1 MLLKMVKVMN
11 RLKLNSVGWKEFN
24 MIDIFEIVD
33 GYYNKKPPAEKNGK
47 IPFLSATAYNN
58 GVSEFYSKDT
68 ILTWD
73 KVGNKTNNNIDERLF
88 SGNCIAI
95 TNNGSVGHAFYQ
107 EDLFT
112 CSHDITP
119 VYLKNYELNKY
130 IAFFL
135 IVMLEKTGKS
145 YEYGKK
151 WRPKRMRRSKILLP
165 INDNNEPNWR
175 FMEDYARQEL
185 KSQTEKVIDYYEQKL
200 IDEASILLDLK
211 EVEWNLFQIDEIFDV
226 KRVEGK
232 PINNYENGNI
242 PYVTTSSENNGIT
255 NFVNA
260 IESDISKRSAISVD
274 PVGGTTFYH
283 DYDFIG
289 RGFSGSS
296 INLLYNDNLNSLN
309 SKFVCSAIEKVSK
322 VKASYGIHF
331 NGNRLRSA
339 KVLLPLDENGN
350 PNWKYMTDFI
360 KKLEHETASKALEY
374 IYIYKLAIYKEL
386 EYSLESREW
395 EVFNLDQ
402 VFNLIQ
408 RGRRLTRRDQIEG
421 NVPYISSTG
430 LNNGLDN
437 YIGNTDKV
445 RVFDDCLTIA
455 NSGSVGA
462 TFYQR
467 YEFIG
472 SDHITALKMDK
483 ATENIYLFLATKLK
497 SLENKYS
504 FNREINDRR
513 IRREKIMLPAKEGKP
528 DYDFMNKY
536 IAIEKIKS
544 IYKTLNY
551 YKEYSKVKIKY

>member
-1 MLLKMVKVMN
+1 MLPKMVKTMS
-11 RLKLNSVGWKEFN
+11 RLKLDDVEWKKFRIRDVFKVENS
-24 MIDIFEIVD
+24 
-33 GYYNKKPPAEKNGK
+33 KPYHKDNLKSSNAG
-47 IPFLSATAYNN
+47 IPYITRTSINN
-58 GVSEFYSKDT
+58 GLEDIIEFDRNFVLNKGNAISLGAENTDFFYHTYDYVT
-68 ILTWD
+68 
-73 KVGNKTNNNIDERLF
+73 GNKMYRIHHDNINKFIGLF
-88 SGNCIAI
+88 L
-95 TNNGSVGHAFYQ
+95 VQVF
-107 EDLFT
+107 
-112 CSHDITP
+112 
-119 VYLKNYELNKY
+119 
-130 IAFFL
+130 
-135 IVMLEKTGKS
+135 KS
-145 YEYGKK
+145 SIKGAGFGYGKGLTGTRFK
-151 WRPKRMRRSKILLP
+151 DRVILLP
-165 INDNNEPNWR
+165 VDNNNSPNWL
-175 FMEDYARQEL
+175 FMEDYAKQEL
-185 KSQTEKVIDYYEQKL
+185 KSQAEKVIDYYEKKL
-200 IDEASILLDLK
+200 IDEANILLDLEGVK
-211 EVEWNLFQIDEIFDV
+211 WNLFQIDEIFDV

-260 IESDISKRSAISVD
+260 IEPDISKRSAISVD

-283 DYDFIG
+283 EYDFVG

-339 KVLLPLDENGN
+339 KVLLPSDENGN

-374 IYIYKLAIYKEL
+374 IYIYKLAICKEL

-402 VFNLIQ
+402 VFTLIQ

-437 YIGNTDKV
+437 FIGNTDKV

-462 TFYQR
+462 TFYQQ

-497 SLENKYS
+497 KLENKYS
-504 FNREINDRR
+504 FNREINDKR
-513 IRREKIMLPAKEGKP
+513 IRREKITLPTKDDMP

-536 IAIEKIKS
+536 MAIEKIKS

-551 YKEYSKVKIKY
+551 YKEILKG

>member
-175 FMEDYARQEL
+175 FMEDYAKQEL
-185 KSQTEKVIDYYEQKL
+185 KSQAEKVIDYYEQKL

-242 PYVTTSSENNGIT
+242 PYVTTSSENNGVT

-260 IESDISKRSAISVD
+260 IESDISKRAISVD

-283 DYDFIG
+283 DYDFVG

-296 INLLYNDNLNSLN
+296 INLLYNYNLNSLN

-339 KVLLPLDENGN
+339 KVLLPSDENGN

-374 IYIYKLAIYKEL
+374 IYIYIYIYKLAICKEL

-437 YIGNTDKV
+437 FIGNTDKV
-445 RVFDDCLTIA
+445 RVFNDCLTIA

-462 TFYQR
+462 TFYQQ

-497 SLENKYS
+497 NLQNKYS

-513 IRREKIMLPAKEGKP
+513 IRRERIMLPSKEGKP

-536 IAIEKIKS
+536 IAIEKIKL
-544 IYKTLNY
+544 IYKILDY
-551 YKEYSKVKIKY
+551 YKGLIKS

>member
-175 FMEDYARQEL
+175 FMEDYAKQEL
-185 KSQTEKVIDYYEQKL
+185 KSQAEKVIDYYEQKL

-255 NFVNA
+255 NFVNVT
-260 IESDISKRSAISVD
+260 ESDISKRSAISVD

-283 DYDFIG
+283 DYDFVG

-339 KVLLPLDENGN
+339 KVLLPSDENGN

-374 IYIYKLAIYKEL
+374 IYI
-386 EYSLESREW
+386 
-395 EVFNLDQ
+395 
-402 VFNLIQ
+402 
-408 RGRRLTRRDQIEG
+408 
-421 NVPYISSTG
+421 
-430 LNNGLDN
+430 
-437 YIGNTDKV
+437 
-445 RVFDDCLTIA
+445 
-455 NSGSVGA
+455 
-462 TFYQR
+462 
-467 YEFIG
+467 
-472 SDHITALKMDK
+472 
-483 ATENIYLFLATKLK
+483 
-497 SLENKYS
+497 
-504 FNREINDRR
+504 
-513 IRREKIMLPAKEGKP
+513 
-528 DYDFMNKY
+528 
-536 IAIEKIKS
+536 
-544 IYKTLNY
+544 
-551 YKEYSKVKIKY
+551 